1 MSLVDKVVEFITTE
15 LNINISAENKKLII
29 KKFYP
34 DFKDKFYWSHK
45 IENKLYEGEVSKKEY
60 ERIKAL
66 SPDLHIYFAETSKYE
81 YDESKLKDLLP
92 FTDDIN
98 ELKKFY
104 DKGGENCNDYFD
116 LMGYFYDQDKLDYVE
131 EDE

>member
-15 LNINISAENKKLII
+15 LNINISEENKKLII

-34 DFKDKFYWSHK
+34 DFKDKFYWSYE

-60 ERIKAL
+60 EKIKTL
-66 SPDLHIYFAETSKYE
+66 SPELHIYFAETSKYE
-81 YDESKLKDLLP
+81 YDESKLKDILP
-92 FTDDIN
+92 FTDDVN

-104 DKGGENCNDYFD
+104 DRGGVEGRNHFC
-116 LMGYFYDQDKLDYVE
+116 LMSYLYDQNKLDYEE
-131 EDE
+131 ED